1 VPFGRER
8 IARWLCLR
16 ERERERVEHKK
27 LELAGVRDLKKA

>member
-1 VPFGRER
+1 VF
-8 IARWLCLR
+8 